1 MLMNPVTVPAKG
13 NRRIKLNIYPGH
25 YATSHAHVDHY
36 ISMTEVRT
44 NAAMAA
50 ETADMLAKQFR
61 YTQIDTVICLEYTQ
75 NIGAFLA
82 KELSAPGRDVNS
94 GAEIHVIT
102 PSINS
107 NNQLTFSSD
116 IQPFVTNRNVLI
128 LISTASTGRSLARAA
143 ECVTYYG
150 GRIVGIGSI
159 FSAIEE
165 LGGIP
170 VQTVFKRADLGD
182 YNYYSSDS
190 CPLCKSGRKLDGFIT
205 TSGYTKL

>member
-1 MLMNPVTVPAKG
+1 MLMTPVSVPAKG

-44 NAAMAA
+44 NAAMAS

-61 YTQIDTVICLEYTQ
+61 YTQIDTIICLEYTQ

-82 KELSAPGRDVNS
+82 KELSAPGREINS

-107 NNQLTFSSD
+107 NNQLTFSND
-116 IQPFVTNRNVLI
+116 LQPFVTNCNVLI
-128 LISTASTGRSLARAA
+128 LIATASTGRSLARAA

-170 VQTVFKRADLGD
+170 VHTVFKPTDLGD
-182 YNYYSSDS
+182 YNYYTSDS

>member
-1 MLMNPVTVPAKG
+1 MLMTPVSVPAKG

-44 NAAMAA
+44 NAAMAS

-61 YTQIDTVICLEYTQ
+61 YTQIDTIICLEYTQ

-82 KELSAPGRDVNS
+82 KELSAPGREINS

-107 NNQLTFSSD
+107 NNQLTFSND
-116 IQPFVTNRNVLI
+116 LQPFVTNCNVLI
-128 LISTASTGRSLARAA
+128 LIATASTGRSLARAA

-170 VQTVFKRADLGD
+170 GHTVFKPTDLGD
-182 YNYYSSDS
+182 YNYYTSDS